1 MVPPTG
7 KTQQSLKSV
16 TKEIKGYKTALTL
29 LRKKLVPTYTSAK
42 THHTPPPLPCLAT
55 HELTKRA
62 STDTPQFCLKL
73 SSLPEVDA
81 TEL

>member
-16 TKEIKGYKTALTL
+16 TKEIKGYKTALAL
-29 LRKKLVPTYTSAK
+29 LRKLVPTYTSAK
-42 THHTPPPLPCLAT
+42 THTHTHPLPCLAT

-73 SSLPEVDA
+73 SNLPEVDA